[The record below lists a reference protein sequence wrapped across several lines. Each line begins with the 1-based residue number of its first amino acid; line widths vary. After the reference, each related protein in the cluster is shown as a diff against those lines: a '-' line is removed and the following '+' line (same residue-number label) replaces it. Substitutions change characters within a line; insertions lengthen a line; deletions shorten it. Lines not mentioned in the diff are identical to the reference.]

1 MAEYTTADIAN
12 IVGIAKPT
20 VNKYS
25 LALERAG
32 YKIIRNEKG
41 NRIYI
46 DNDIEMLNKMKEKS
60 NELKMP
66 IAQIANML
74 MQEQKYDTPVKE
86 NTVLNRTTLKQK
98 EAENGNMLQIPN
110 EFKAFFQNEFE
121 SMRKELVNDFQ
132 TLLEEKFKVMERDR
146 ELTAIREEAATKEK
160 RKGFW
165 SKLFRSE

>member
-1 MAEYTTADIAN
+1 MGEYSTSDVAN

-25 LALERAG
+25 LVLERAG
-32 YKIIRNEKG
+32 YLITKNDKG
-41 NRIYI
+41 NRIYM

-66 IAQIANML
+66 VAQIAEIL
-74 MQEQKYDTPVKE
+74 IAEQKYDTPVE
-86 NTVLNRTTLKQK
+86 ETTVLNSTTLKQN
-98 EAENGNMLQIPN
+98 EVENSHTLQIPN

-132 TLLEEKFKVMERDR
+132 ILLEEKFKVMERDR
-146 ELTAIREEAATKEK
+146 ELTTIREAAATKEK